1 LTTAAETAEAPFPDG
16 LAVRRRGP
24 WGQAW
29 RRFRRDR
36 LGVLSL
42 VVLILIFI
50 AGALSGLIAPYDY
63 NEVKIDE
70 NFGTPQ
76 PPSLADG
83 HVFGTDD
90 AGKDLLSQTLY
101 GIRASAA
108 AALSVAALAGLLGI
122 VIGALAGYYG
132 GWVDTA
138 LARLLDVVASFPALV
153 VLLAAFVTFGRVGLR
168 EISLILVLLLW
179 TSVARVVRSSFLSL
193 REREYVEAARAMGA
207 SDLRIIG
214 RHLLPNAA
222 GPIIVAVTS
231 VIGQAI
237 LLEATVDFFGRGL
250 YAAVTP
256 TLGSLAAD
264 GFQQPLRGLATDN
277 WWLYTFPTLAIVLML
292 LCVNYVGDSLDRAL
306 NPRSI

>member
-1 LTTAAETAEAPFPDG
+1 LSSAAETADSY
-16 LAVRRRGP
+16 LADELDVRRRGP
-24 WGQAW
+24 WAQAW

-36 LGVLSL
+36 LGMVAL
-42 VVLILIFI
+42 VVLILIFF

-63 NEVKIDE
+63 NEIKIDE

-76 PPSLADG
+76 PPSIADG

-101 GIRASAA
+101 GIRASAG
-108 AALSVAALAGLLGI
+108 AALSVAALAGLLG
-122 VIGALAGYYG
+122 VAIGALAGYYG
-132 GWVDTA
+132 GWVDAA
-138 LARLLDVVASFPALV
+138 LARLLDVVASFPPLV

-179 TSVARVVRSSFLSL
+179 TTVARVVRATFLSL
-193 REREYVEAARAMGA
+193 RETEYVEAARAMGA
-207 SDLRIIG
+207 SDLRIIL
-214 RHLLPNAA
+214 RHLLPNSA

-231 VIGQAI
+231 VIGYAI
-237 LLEATVDFFGRGL
+237 LLEATVDFFGFGI

-277 WWLYTFPTLAIVLML
+277 WWLYTFPTLAIVAML
-292 LCVNYVGDSLDRAL
+292 LCVNYIGDSLDRAL
-306 NPRSI
+306 NPRAR

>member
-1 LTTAAETAEAPFPDG
+1 MTSAAETAESYPAGEFDVP
-16 LAVRRRGP
+16 RRGP
-24 WGQAW
+24 WAQAW

-36 LGVLSL
+36 LGLAAF
-42 VVLILIFI
+42 VVLVLVFL

-63 NEVKIDE
+63 NQIKIDE

-76 PPSLADG
+76 PPSRG

-108 AALSVAALAGLLGI
+108 AALSVAGLAGLLG
-122 VIGALAGYYG
+122 VAIGALAGYYG
-132 GWVDTA
+132 GWVDA
-138 LARLLDVVASFPALV
+138 SLARVLDIVASFPPLV

-179 TSVARVVRSSFLSL
+179 TTVARVVRATFLSL
-193 REREYVEAARAMGA
+193 RETEYVEAARAMGA
-207 SDLRIIG
+207 SDLRIIV
-214 RHLLPNAA
+214 RHLLPNSA

-231 VIGQAI
+231 VIGYAI
-237 LLEATVDFFGRGL
+237 LLEATVDFFGFGI

-277 WWLYTFPTLAIVLML
+277 WWLYTFPTLAIVAML
-292 LCVNYVGDSLDRAL
+292 LCVNYIGDSLDRAL
-306 NPRSI
+306 NPRSR